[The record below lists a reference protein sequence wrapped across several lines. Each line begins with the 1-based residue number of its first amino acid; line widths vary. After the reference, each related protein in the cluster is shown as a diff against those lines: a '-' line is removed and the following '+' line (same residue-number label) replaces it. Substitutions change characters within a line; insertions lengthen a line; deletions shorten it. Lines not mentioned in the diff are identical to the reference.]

1 MKMPAVTIF
10 FCFLTAC
17 FFSLSPAAAGHEVY
31 TYRDPIFPKKRFS
44 INVSERLFQIA
55 GVAIPMSVC
64 GNDEDYICVV
74 SDGFY
79 FHVPKTGE
87 LSSREWNVQGIRYTS
102 ENKEEVSIWG
112 KLHSVSRISGV
123 GRKMH
128 IIYLY
133 SKDSGLVGFSFVDK
147 NSGAKGTYL
156 LDGTCGFGA
165 QGGRIC

>member
-1 MKMPAVTIF
+1 MKIPAARIF
-10 FCFLTAC
+10 FCFLTVC
-17 FFSLSPAAAGHEVY
+17 FISLSAIADEREIY
-31 TYRDPIFPKKRFS
+31 TYRDPIFPKKRLS
-44 INVSERLFQIA
+44 INVSERFFQIA
-55 GVAIPMSVC
+55 GVAIPMSIC

-79 FHVPKTGE
+79 FHIPKSGE
-87 LSSREWNVQGIRYTS
+87 LSNREWNVQGIRYTS

-123 GRKMH
+123 SKKMH

-147 NSGAKGTYL
+147 KSGAKGTYL
-156 LDGTCGFGA
+156 LDGLCGFGA
-165 QGGRIC
+165 QGGQVC